1 AGRHLDELNTFVE
14 KNDEDMHRFSN
25 DIKQSRIE
33 VKRLAGELFDEL
45 NLMEKQLMSQL
56 RPLDLDDI
64 CSFMDDE
71 LRYTEDG
78 VGFKL
83 HLRIKQSVERF
94 FEQSTAVSQ
103 RLSDDITRQLSSSE
117 SFLTGLGEGA
127 FR

>member
-117 SFLTGLGEGA
+117 SFL
-127 FR
+127 